1 MADFLDKKQDVISF
15 ELTKYGR
22 GLLGLGKL
30 QPEYVSFF
38 DDDIIYDLG
47 HVGLS
52 EEQNNSKQ
60 RIIYDSFSLK
70 SLNNLEDTLLYPLG
84 KSSVSTDYAP
94 TWNIKVLHGSQEL
107 LTNSS
112 SYYKKEFNLTDTY
125 YSLELQENN
134 ILNMQGGVVSEFEL
148 DNGAIVK
155 IKDDYILLDIG
166 ELNNDD
172 DIQNFEIEIHE
183 EEYGGKILNQLKF
196 IEKPTN
202 IINGI
207 IYDEDEL
214 PSRFRNI
221 NVKSDDVSYFLDILV
236 DDEIDRQL
244 IEPVAKTIEEEIKG
258 TYRSTFSGPV
268 KDDC

>member
-15 ELTKYGR
+15 ELTKHGR
-22 GLLGLGKL
+22 SLLGVGKL

-38 DDDIIYDLG
+38 DDDIIYDLAYA
-47 HVGLS
+47 GLS

-70 SLNNLEDTLLYPLG
+70 SLNNLEDILLYPLG

-94 TWNIKVLHGSQEL
+94 TWNIKVLRGSQEL
-107 LTNSS
+107 LVASS
-112 SYYKKEFNLTDTY
+112 SYYKKEFSLAPTTY
-125 YSLELQENN
+125 FIELQENN
-134 ILNMQGGVVSEFEL
+134 ILSMQGGVASEFEL
-148 DNGAIVK
+148 DNGSIVK
-155 IKDDYILLDIG
+155 IADDYILLEIS

-172 DIQNFEIEIHE
+172 ESANFEIELYE
-183 EEYGGKILNQLKF
+183 EEYGGKILNKLNF

-207 IYDEDEL
+207 LYDEDEL

-221 NVKSDDVSYFLDILV
+221 NIKLSDASYFFDVLV

-244 IEPVAKTIEEEIKG
+244 IEPAAKTIEEEIKG